1 MSMYLYKYT
10 PIIYTKHIC
19 TPKSGHSAASGP
31 PLSRATAAVAAQW
44 WPSSSAAWQ
53 NWQTVGKVFRFYP
66 DPYCFGQ
73 HWPAFF
79 ISHPNKNIVLSI
91 RSPNTFWRTE
101 RAKIPTQQWVA
112 HSRIKWEPWQGYQQQ
127 PPLEQGEQQ
136 QPKNTRIYHWNI
148 WAQKLVIKA
157 KIYVVF
163 FPDIDLGSENGKF
176 LKVSAETFGNLW
188 CFGTEINAPK
198 KTHFLVQK
206 SKCEIQQERSEGF
219 YWNLLK
225 FPGMMHGQ
233 QEYHWR
239 FNIQTSAGHLR
250 NLGI

>member
-1 MSMYLYKYT
+1 M
-10 PIIYTKHIC
+10 YTKHLC
-19 TPKSGHSAASGP
+19 TPKFGHSAASGP

-163 FPDIDLGSENGKF
+163 FRTLIWGQKMESFWRFQPKPSEICDVLEPK
-176 LKVSAETFGNLW
+176 SM
-188 CFGTEINAPK
+188 PRK

-233 QEYHWR
+233 QKYHWR

>member
-66 DPYCFGQ
+66 EPYCFGQ
-73 HWPAFF
+73 NWPAFF
-79 ISHPNKNIVLSI
+79 ISHPNKNIILSL

-112 HSRIKWEPWQGYQQQ
+112 HSPIKWEPWQGYQQQ

-136 QPKNTRIYHWNI
+136 QSKNTRIYHWNI
-148 WAQKLVIKA
+148 WAQKLVIK
-157 KIYVVF
+157 KQICCF
-163 FPDIDLGSENGKF
+163 FSGRWFGVRKCKTSEGFSRNLRKSVMF
-176 LKVSAETFGNLW
+176 WNRNQCLEKEHIFWCRSQSVKSNKKDLKVSIEIFWNSQGW
-188 CFGTEINAPK
+188 CMA
-198 KTHFLVQK
+198 
-206 SKCEIQQERSEGF
+206 SRSTIGDSISR
-219 YWNLLK
+219 LLLD
-225 FPGMMHGQ
+225 
-233 QEYHWR
+233 
-239 FNIQTSAGHLR
+239 I
-250 NLGI
+250 

>member
-1 MSMYLYKYT
+1 MYPQIWPQRRFWAT
-10 PIIYTKHIC
+10 TFAGHCCSGC
-19 TPKSGHSAASGP
+19 TMMAKLQRCLAE
-31 PLSRATAAVAAQW
+31 L
-44 WPSSSAAWQ
+44 
-53 NWQTVGKVFRFYP
+53 QTVGKVFRFYP

-73 HWPAFF
+73 NWPAFF

-148 WAQKLVIKA
+148 CAQKLVIKA

-163 FPDIDLGSENGKF
+163 FRTLIWGQKMESFWRFQPKPSEICDVLEPKSMHRKHIFWCRSQSVKSNKKD
-176 LKVSAETFGNLW
+176 LKVSIEIFWNSQGW
-188 CFGTEINAPK
+188 CMA
-198 KTHFLVQK
+198 
-206 SKCEIQQERSEGF
+206 SRSTIGDSISR
-219 YWNLLK
+219 LLLD
-225 FPGMMHGQ
+225 
-233 QEYHWR
+233 
-239 FNIQTSAGHLR
+239 I
-250 NLGI
+250 

>member
-1 MSMYLYKYT
+1 MHPQIWPQRRFWATTFAGHCCSG
-10 PIIYTKHIC
+10 C
-19 TPKSGHSAASGP
+19 TMMAK
-31 PLSRATAAVAAQW
+31 L
-44 WPSSSAAWQ
+44 
-53 NWQTVGKVFRFYP
+53 TVGKVFRFYP

-73 HWPAFF
+73 NWPAFF

-157 KIYVVF
+157 NIYVVF
-163 FPDIDLGSENGKF
+163 FRTLIWGQKMENFWRFQPKPSEICDVLEPKSMPRKKKKHIFWCRSQSVKSNKKD
-176 LKVSAETFGNLW
+176 LKVSIEIFWNSQGW
-188 CFGTEINAPK
+188 CMA
-198 KTHFLVQK
+198 
-206 SKCEIQQERSEGF
+206 SRSTIGDSISR
-219 YWNLLK
+219 LLLD
-225 FPGMMHGQ
+225 
-233 QEYHWR
+233 
-239 FNIQTSAGHLR
+239 I
-250 NLGI
+250 

>member
-1 MSMYLYKYT
+1 MHPQIWPQRRFWATTFAGHCCSG
-10 PIIYTKHIC
+10 C
-19 TPKSGHSAASGP
+19 TMMAK
-31 PLSRATAAVAAQW
+31 L
-44 WPSSSAAWQ
+44 
-53 NWQTVGKVFRFYP
+53 TVGKVFRFYP
-66 DPYCFGQ
+66 DPFCFGQ

-79 ISHPNKNIVLSI
+79 ISHPNKNIVMSI

-148 WAQKLVIKA
+148 CAQKLVIKA

-163 FPDIDLGSENGKF
+163 FPAIDLGSENGKF

-198 KTHFLVQK
+198 KKTHFFIFWCRSQSVK
-206 SKCEIQQERSEGF
+206 SNKKDLKVSIEIFWNSQGWCMASRSTIGDSISR
-219 YWNLLK
+219 LLLD
-225 FPGMMHGQ
+225 
-233 QEYHWR
+233 
-239 FNIQTSAGHLR
+239 I
-250 NLGI
+250 

>member
-1 MSMYLYKYT
+1 MIYIYIWPCTPMSMYLYKYT
-10 PIIYTKHIC
+10 PILYTKHIC

-112 HSRIKWEPWQGYQQQ
+112 HSPIKWEPWQGYHQQ

-136 QPKNTRIYHWNI
+136 QQQQPKNTRIYHRNI
-148 WAQKLVIKA
+148 W
-157 KIYVVF
+157 
-163 FPDIDLGSENGKF
+163 
-176 LKVSAETFGNLW
+176 
-188 CFGTEINAPK
+188 
-198 KTHFLVQK
+198 
-206 SKCEIQQERSEGF
+206 
-219 YWNLLK
+219 
-225 FPGMMHGQ
+225 
-233 QEYHWR
+233 
-239 FNIQTSAGHLR
+239 LR
-250 NLGI
+250 NL